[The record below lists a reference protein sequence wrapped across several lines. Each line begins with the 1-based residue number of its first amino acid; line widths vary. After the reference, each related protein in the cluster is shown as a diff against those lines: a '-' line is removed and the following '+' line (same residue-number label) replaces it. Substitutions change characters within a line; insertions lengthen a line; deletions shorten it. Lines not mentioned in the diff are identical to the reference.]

1 MLEFLQEPPLD
12 IVFKTSSVPKMDILN
27 LRVTLLNEEATA
39 ERRSHRSETSA
50 TV

>member
-12 IVFKTSSVPKMDILN
+12 IVFKTSSVPKVDILN
-27 LRVTLLNEEATA
+27 LRVTLLNEEAT
-39 ERRSHRSETSA
+39 EQEFRSETSA